1 MHRLAATPGG
11 WTPDAE
17 GVIFV
22 EQSPAPIVF
31 LTAADTDLQC
41 LAQVMVDPSALPAVR
56 GVNLLQLQQQL
67 TIDTYADDV
76 LAQAHIIIV
85 RLLGGRAYWS
95 YGLEVVRSLVEDT
108 GAALVVLPGDDR
120 PDPDLISLSTVPLA
134 VANQL
139 WRYLCEGGRD
149 NLRHGLMALC
159 DRVLDTRF
167 QPPSPQP
174 VPRVGR
180 YRPAAVLAD
189 GDEPVPGTVGTV
201 GILFYRAHY
210 LAGNTAPID
219 ALMAEIGHAPSRRD
233 TGGLRP
239 VAFYV
244 SSLGDPEVQQ
254 DLLAEIKAVGGA
266 DILLNTTS
274 FAVAKLDGSAPR
286 LDLWQRLDVP
296 VLQVILSGG
305 TLDAWQQH
313 PMGLMPR
320 DIAMNVALPE
330 VDGRII
336 TRAVSFKTT
345 QQRSAALEMDVVT
358 YEPVGDRVQFVAD
371 LAARWVG
378 LRRTPVS
385 ERRVALVLA
394 NYPNRDGR
402 LANGV
407 GLDTPQSCV
416 EILQALAAEGYC
428 LADIPADGDALI
440 QALTTGRT
448 NDPEGHGVRSVHHVL
463 PVADYRAWYD
473 TLPATVRSGLEQ
485 RWGTPEVELAQYW
498 GDHPTQSPRISP
510 AETGFPIA
518 GLHLGRVFVGIQPSR
533 GYDRDPSLNYHAP
546 DLEPTH
552 AYLAFY
558 LWLRR
563 RFRVQ
568 AIAHVGKHG
577 NLEWLPGKGIG
588 LSATCYPEIA
598 LGALPHLYP
607 FIVNDPGEGAQ
618 AKRRAQAV
626 ILDHLTPPLTRAELY
641 GPLQR
646 LEGLVDEYYE
656 AQSLDPTRLSV
667 IRDRLVALLRESH
680 VLEDLAAPHPS
691 PLGAATGE
699 WGGLA
704 GASPCAPTVDLQGS
718 EPLSLRVR

>member
-11 WTPDAE
+11 WTPDSD
-17 GVIFV
+17 GVIFI
-22 EQSPAPIVF
+22 EQSPAPIVV

-41 LAQVMVDPSALPAVR
+41 LAQVMALPGELPPVR

-67 TIDTYADDV
+67 TIDTYAEAV
-76 LAQAHIIIV
+76 LAHARIILV

-95 YGLEVVRSLVEDT
+95 YGLEVVRAVVAET

-120 PDPDLISLSTVPLA
+120 PDPQLISLSTVALT
-134 VANQL
+134 VANTV
-139 WRYLCEGGRD
+139 WRYWTEGGPD

-159 DRVLDTRF
+159 DRVLDTAF
-167 QPPSPQP
+167 QPPPPQP

-180 YRPAAVLAD
+180 YQPPAPASALDSASPD
-189 GDEPVPGTVGTV
+189 QGELGTV

-219 ALMAEIGHAPSRRD
+219 ALMAAVGAGAWGAVTRPG
-233 TGGLRP
+233 TLRP

-244 SSLGDPEVQQ
+244 SSLQDLEVQQ
-254 DLLAEIKAVGGA
+254 ALLAEIEAVGGV
-266 DILLNTTS
+266 DVLLNTTS

-286 LDLWQRLDVP
+286 LDLWQQLDVP

-305 TLDAWQQH
+305 TLAAWQQH

-336 TRAVSFKTT
+336 TRAVSFKAS
-345 QQRSAALEMDVVT
+345 QRRSDALEMEVVS
-358 YEPVGDRVQFVAD
+358 YEPVGDRVQFVAE
-371 LAARWVG
+371 LAARWVD
-378 LRRTPVS
+378 LRRTPVAQ
-385 ERRVALVLA
+385 RRVALVLA

-407 GLDTPQSCV
+407 GLDTPQSCG
-416 EILQALAAEGYC
+416 EILRAMAAAGYTV
-428 LADIPADGDALI
+428 ADIPADGDALM

-448 NDPEGHGVRSVHHVL
+448 NDPDGQSLRRVYQTLSL
-463 PVADYRAWYD
+463 TDYRAWYD
-473 TLPATVRSGLEQ
+473 QLPETVCTAVEQ
-485 RWGTPEVELAQYW
+485 RWGTPEAELAHYW
-498 GDHPTQSPRISP
+498 ADHPALTTAHPQTSNRPKLDDSEHQAP
-510 AETGFPIA
+510 GFPIA
-518 GLHLGRVFVGIQPSR
+518 GLQLGQVFVGIQPSR

-558 LWLRR
+558 LWLRQG
-563 RFRVQ
+563 FQAQ
-568 AIAHVGKHG
+568 AIVHGGKHG

-588 LSATCYPEIA
+588 LSATCYPELA
-598 LGALPHLYP
+598 LGPLPHFYP

-641 GPLQR
+641 GPLQK

-667 IRDRLVALLRESH
+667 IRDRLVALLADTH
-680 VLEDLAAPHPS
+680 LLEDLA
-691 PLGAATGE
+691 LGRDPVSVADNGTGSWVAE
-699 WGGLA
+699 RTGPG
-704 GASPCAPTVDLQGS
+704 
-718 EPLSLRVR
+718 